1 MAKFDLQEYI
11 KNNRQQAI
19 LFGALGGV
27 VIVGLLAFLLF
38 GRGPEAPD
46 ETLVVDQPGTGT
58 PFAPGGA
65 PGAAGMPGG
74 MPGPPM
80 PGGAPAA
87 SGMPGGM
94 PGPPTG
100 PPMPGT
106 TNVAPPDAGATDP
119 NAPAEATATV
129 AAPKKTGQPPMYAP
143 RQDPFRPL
151 GYPNITRDQL
161 EARLRS
167 AYARAKEEAELA
179 RNRAILDAM
188 PIPQIARGP
197 QPKPVS
203 ADGTTSGQTPET
215 PVNRRVAGLL
225 YGDRVLAVLETEGKS
240 EVVKPG
246 DIISDPTGKQ
256 LRVARIDREAVLLK
270 RLDNNQTIRVP
281 LEGMPEGSAAAGG
294 YPTGGYQGPGGL
306 PGPGM
311 MPGPMVGPR
320 PGGMPMPVPES

>member
-27 VIVGLLAFLLF
+27 VIVALLAFLLF
-38 GRGPEAPD
+38 GGGPEAPD
-46 ETLVVDQPGTGT
+46 ETLVVDQPGAGT
-58 PFAPGGA
+58 PFTPGGA
-65 PGAAGMPGG
+65 PGGAGMPGG

-87 SGMPGGM
+87 PGM

-100 PPMPGT
+100 PPMPGA
-106 TNVAPPDAGATDP
+106 TNVAPMDAGATDP

-129 AAPKKTGQPPMYAP
+129 VAPKKTGQPPMYAP
-143 RQDPFRPL
+143 RRDPFRPL

-161 EARLRS
+161 EARLRR

>member
-27 VIVGLLAFLLF
+27 VIVALLAFLLF
-38 GRGPEAPD
+38 GRGPEPPD
-46 ETLVVDQPGTGT
+46 ETLVVDQPGEGT
-58 PFAPGGA
+58 PSAPGGD
-65 PGAAGMPGG
+65 PGSAGMPGG

-80 PGGAPAA
+80 PGGAP
-87 SGMPGGM
+87 GM

-100 PPMPGT
+100 PPMPGA

-119 NAPAEATATV
+119 NVPAEATTTV
-129 AAPKKTGQPPMYAP
+129 AAPKKTGQPPMYAA
-143 RQDPFRPL
+143 RRDPFRPL

-161 EARLRS
+161 EARLRR
-167 AYARAKEEAELA
+167 AYARAMEEARLA
-179 RNRAILDAM
+179 RDRATLAAI
-188 PIPQIARGP
+188 PIPNIYRPAAP
-197 QPKPVS
+197 TPVS
-203 ADGTTSGQTPET
+203 ADGQAAGQTPEV

-256 LRVARIDREAVLLK
+256 LRVARIDREAILLK

-281 LEGMPEGSAAAGG
+281 LEGIPEGSIAAGG
-294 YPTGGYQGPGGL
+294 YPTGGYPGPGGV

-320 PGGMPMPVPES
+320 PGAMPMPVPEG